1 MPTNCSTV
9 TEPDIIFNT
18 VLMKYFKRIPE
29 TYKYYI
35 ISLKHMCLSIIIICC
50 SKIGCHP
57 HSLLLGDK
65 IYEGINRIFI
75 SSLLII
81 QRNVSAMRFN
91 RDKNV
96 GKHDNFR
103 INLVVY
109 TPD

>member
-1 MPTNCSTV
+1 MPNNCSTV
-9 TEPDIIFNT
+9 TEPDIIFNI

-35 ISLKHMCLSIIIICC
+35 ISLKHMCLFIIEICC
-50 SKIGCHP
+50 PKIGCHP

-65 IYEGINRIFI
+65 KSERINRIFI

-81 QRNVSAMRFN
+81 GNVSAMRFN
-91 RDKNV
+91 REKNV
-96 GKHDNFR
+96 GKHDDFR
-103 INLVVY
+103 VNLVVY